1 MTKNQIL
8 QNLCYYDEMNP
19 DCVLDGEELKEYQEK
34 INKNKKAGH
43 TGCACDNCFYGRTRL
58 AEEILR
64 FIGHE

>member
-1 MTKNQIL
+1 MTKKQIL
-8 QNLCYYDEMNP
+8 QNLCYYNEMNP
-19 DCVLDGEELKEYQEK
+19 DCVLDGEELKEEQQKIEK
-34 INKNKKAGH
+34 KKMAGL